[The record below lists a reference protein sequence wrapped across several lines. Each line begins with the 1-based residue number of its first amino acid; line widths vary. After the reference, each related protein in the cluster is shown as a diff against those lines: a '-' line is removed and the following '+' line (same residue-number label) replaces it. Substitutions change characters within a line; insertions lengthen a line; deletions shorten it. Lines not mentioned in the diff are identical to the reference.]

1 MLAHPAFGAEP
12 QWAVVGARPC
22 VAARRTRPHLSL
34 SLTRR
39 AALAP
44 GDTFPVGCAFDPA
57 CIHAASFAANPDAR
71 DARFST
77 PCGVYSPHCG
87 LAAVDMSWG
96 HDEYMAQVMLRNG
109 CTLPPA
115 ALHIVRY
122 HSFYAWHREGAY
134 GHLTDAADAAALP
147 WVRAFNACDL
157 YSKSIAPVDVAALRP
172 YYEGLARKYFPHEKL
187 RW

>member
-1 MLAHPAFGAEP
+1 MLAHPSFGAEP
-12 QWAVVGARPC
+12 QFAVV
-22 VAARRTRPHLSL
+22 
-34 SLTRR
+34 
-39 AALAP
+39 

-57 CIHAASFAANPDAR
+57 IIHHASFAANPDMN
-71 DARFST
+71 DARYAT
-77 PCGVYSPHCG
+77 PCGVYAPGCG
-87 LAAVDMSWG
+87 LSRVTMSWG
-96 HDEYMAQVMLRNG
+96 HDEYMARVMEANG

-115 ALHIVRY
+115 AFHVVRF

-157 YSKSIAPVDVAALRP
+157 YSKDVRPVDVQALRP
-172 YYEGLARKYFPHEKL
+172 YYEGLARKYFPTEKL